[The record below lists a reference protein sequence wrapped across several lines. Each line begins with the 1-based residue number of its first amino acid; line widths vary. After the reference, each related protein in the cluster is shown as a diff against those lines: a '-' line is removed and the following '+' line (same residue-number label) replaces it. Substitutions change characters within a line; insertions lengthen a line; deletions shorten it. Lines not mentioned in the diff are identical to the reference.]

1 MSGAGL
7 ASAIKRR
14 TRPPEENRAREVTF
28 NESNNISRQIPGQQS
43 GQQPRQFNPT
53 QILYNHDQKLKQIEE
68 LLNSKVNLDID
79 NNSSNLTKTEDFD
92 KKIDDKIKTSH
103 EIINKNM
110 MFIMKNLENNNH
122 MNKSNLD
129 NFNNYKSEN
138 ELRMTEL
145 MNNFTSLNDI
155 LMKSLE
161 EFKKFNDSKQD
172 IINEV
177 VAELIRQSNL
187 PPIDENRVF
196 ESPEEQS
203 EQVEQAEE
211 PSEEPSEEPN
221 NKEPEDKESED
232 KEPEDKE
239 SEDKESEDKNEN
251 TN

>member
-14 TRPPEENRAREVTF
+14 TRPPEENRAREVIF
-28 NESNNISRQIPGQQS
+28 NESNNISRQIP

-68 LLNSKVNLDID
+68 LLNSKVNLDMD

-122 MNKSNLD
+122 MNKNTLD
-129 NFNNYKSEN
+129 NFDNYKSEN

-187 PPIDENRVF
+187 PPIDENGVF
-196 ESPEEQS
+196 ELPEEQS
-203 EQVEQAEE
+203 EEQSEDVESPEDKE
-211 PSEEPSEEPN
+211 PE
-221 NKEPEDKESED
+221 NKEPEDKESEN
-232 KEPEDKE
+232 KE
-239 SEDKESEDKNEN
+239 SEDKEPENKEPEDKNEN